1 MSKKIALSIAEPCH
15 ENWENMN
22 PDANARPDDPVGRG
36 KFCGSCQKQVID
48 FSNMSDREVAQFFKK
63 PSTGSVCGRF
73 MTDQLNREIE
83 IPKKRIPWAKHFFTF
98 LLPAFLISKASAQN
112 IKMGKIMPVEKDTI
126 RTPMTSEYRTLGMVA
141 PKNIEPFK
149 ADTIKVCVP
158 ELITNALK
166 GKIVDEAGN
175 AVPYASIQ
183 VGKSLNTY
191 VADEK
196 GEFVIHTELLGKNKS
211 LLISS
216 VGFESKEVTIDGV
229 NNFLKIEMKSTM
241 LGEVVVTATSGLVKG
256 EIIAGGVTVRRI
268 NEVDEI
274 VSRDIEV
281 PISQNKF
288 FIYPNPVLSG
298 GNISL
303 GVTMM
308 EEGYYAVN
316 FLSLSGQ
323 LMQQKE
329 IWIDGEVRVLNID
342 VPKTAAGS
350 YFLVFTNKK
359 TGKKMTEKIIIQ

>member
-15 ENWENMN
+15 ENWDKMS
-22 PDANARPDDPVGRG
+22 PDVRG
-36 KFCGSCQKQVID
+36 KFCGSCQKQVVD
-48 FSNMSDREVAQFFKK
+48 FSDMSDREVAQFFKN

-112 IKMGKIMPVEKDTI
+112 IKMGKMMAVEKDTI
-126 RTPMTSEYRTLGMVA
+126 RTPMTSEFKTLGMVM
-141 PKNIEPFK
+141 PDRIEPFK
-149 ADTIKVCVP
+149 ADTIKVCEP
-158 ELITNALK
+158 EIITNALK
-166 GKIVDEAGN
+166 GKIRDEAGN
-175 AVPYASIQ
+175 VVPYASIQ
-183 VGKSLNTY
+183 VGKTLNTY
-191 VADEK
+191 IADEK
-196 GEFVIHTELLGKNKS
+196 GEFIINKELIGKNKS

-216 VGFESKEVTIDGV
+216 VGYESKEVTIDGAA
-229 NNFLKIEMKSTM
+229 NFLKIEMKSVM
-241 LGEVVVTATSGLVKG
+241 LGEVVVTASSGLVKG
-256 EIIAGGVTVRRI
+256 EIIAGGVTVRRN

-274 VSRDIEV
+274 VSRDIEI
-281 PISQNKF
+281 PASQNKF

-303 GVTMM
+303 GIAMM

-316 FLSLSGQ
+316 FINLSGQ

-329 IWIDGEVRVLNID
+329 IWIDGEARVLNVD
-342 VPKTAAGS
+342 VPKVAAGS
-350 YFLVFTNKK
+350 YFLVLTNKK